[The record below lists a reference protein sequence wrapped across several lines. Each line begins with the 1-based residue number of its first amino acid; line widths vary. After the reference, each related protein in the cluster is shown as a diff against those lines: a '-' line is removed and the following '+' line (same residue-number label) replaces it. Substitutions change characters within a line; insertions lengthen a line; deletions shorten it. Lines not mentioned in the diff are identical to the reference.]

1 MMFADTGSS
10 VSGLE
15 RRYQKLWE
23 ESLAR
28 FRAGDFEYDPRIG
41 DPADRRYGLTLLAR
55 PDARIQS
62 NVQTLLG
69 QLRELAPDHYYYP
82 SSDLHMTVL
91 SIISCREGFS
101 LDQLEL
107 PAYQQLIAQVVAEL
121 PPLGVR
127 FQGLTASPSCVMIQ
141 GYPENHAL
149 AQLRDALRQTFR
161 GSGLT
166 HSMDKRYTLST
177 AHMTVIRFRKKAVA
191 EQAFLERLVGLKDID
206 FGRCR
211 IQNLE
216 LVGNDWYQRQR
227 NTTPVASWRL
237 AQVAGRAR

>member
-1 MMFADTGSS
+1 MAD
-10 VSGLE
+10 VEDPKVALE
-15 RRYQKLWE
+15 RQYQKLWE
-23 ESLAR
+23 QSLPR
-28 FRAGDFEYDPRIG
+28 FQAGDFEYDPKID
-41 DPADRRYGLTLLAR
+41 DPGDRRYGLTLLAR
-55 PDARIQS
+55 PDARVQS

-107 PAYQQLIAQVVAEL
+107 PAYKQLIAQVVAEL
-121 PPLGVR
+121 PPFRVR

-141 GYPENHAL
+141 GYPENQAL

-161 GSGLT
+161 ASGLR

-177 AHMTVIRFRKKAVA
+177 AHMTVIRFRKKAAA
-191 EQAFLERLVGLKDID
+191 EQAFLERLVGLKDTD
-206 FGRCR
+206 FGQCR
-211 IQNLE
+211 IHNLE

-227 NTTPVASWRL
+227 NTTPVASWHL
-237 AQVAGRAR
+237 AQAPGRAR